1 MYCQKKTMRYEKEK
15 RNDGGNTRRTGTPRK
30 NEKLQSLFSKW
41 LSRALVG
48 LTTTLRHNGS
58 NTIQLKNKPLPLTKG
73 GEKNKNINIVQ
84 IWKQ

>member
-1 MYCQKKTMRYEKEK
+1 MRYEKEK

-58 NTIQLKNKPLPLTKG
+58 NAIQLKKTNLSPSPRG

>member
-1 MYCQKKTMRYEKEK
+1 MRYEKEK

-58 NTIQLKNKPLPLTKG
+58 NTIQLKKQTSPPHQG
-73 GEKNKNINIVQ
+73 GERKIKT
-84 IWKQ
+84 